1 MSLVMRLFQFNWLV
15 AWRGLFLTA
24 ACAVFISMGVYGLN
38 ASEPGRILIIG
49 DSITAGYN
57 LPAEQAYPALL
68 QEKIDREGLP
78 FRVQNAGQSGDTTAG
93 GLRRVRWLLRSG
105 APDVAVVALGGND
118 GLRGLDPAA
127 MQSNLQGIVAAL
139 RESNP
144 DVQILLAGMRMPES
158 MGANYLRDFAAAFA
172 AVVEQE
178 GVHWLPFLLE
188 GVAGEADLNFDDRIH
203 PNADGQAIIA
213 ATVWKHLAPLLR

>member
-1 MSLVMRLFQFNWLV
+1 MSLVLRLFQFNWLA
-15 AWRGLFLTA
+15 AWRGLFLTV
-24 ACAVFISMGVYGLN
+24 ACCAFISMGVYGLN

-68 QEKIDREGLP
+68 QQKIDREGLP
-78 FRVQNAGQSGDTTAG
+78 FRIQNAGQSGDTTAG
-93 GLRRVRWLLRSG
+93 GLRRVHWLLRAG

-139 RESNP
+139 REANP
-144 DVQILLAGMRMPES
+144 NVQILLAGMRMPAS
-158 MGANYLRDFAAAFA
+158 MGARYVRDFQAAFA

-178 GVHWLPFLLE
+178 GVDWLPFLLD
-188 GVAGEADLNFDDRIH
+188 GVAGEPSLNFDDRIH
-203 PNADGQAIIA
+203 PNAAGQVIIA